1 VGPLENHLGPV
12 GNQYRPVGRG
22 QYGDCRDQYSVCRDL
37 CRLVDDHNENCRG
50 LCHNDDNVC

>member
-1 VGPLENHLGPV
+1 MGPLENHLGPV
-12 GNQYRPVGRG
+12 GNQYRPVGRC
-22 QYGDCRDQYSVCRDL
+22 QYGDCRDL